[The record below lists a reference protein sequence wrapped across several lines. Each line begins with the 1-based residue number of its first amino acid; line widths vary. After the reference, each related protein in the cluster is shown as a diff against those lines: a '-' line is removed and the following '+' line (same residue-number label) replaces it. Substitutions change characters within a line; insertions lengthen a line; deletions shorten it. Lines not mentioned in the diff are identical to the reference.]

1 MQYEITREAL
11 KNAMET
17 CTTRKDLAE
26 YFKVSLS
33 TIKRRLKEYDL
44 STFKPSFE
52 LDEFMKLYDQG
63 FNDSELAVLTK
74 KSRSAVSRFRIK
86 NNLKSN
92 FKYEYE
98 KIEEEILNLKN
109 EDLTELEIANE
120 LNVDLRV
127 VNYFLYQKNNLESLE
142 ELNDEQYQIFL
153 GSMLGDGSISL
164 NRSGNLGRHIFA
176 HSEKQ
181 KEYCIWKSEK
191 FMNICYHYRTFE
203 EKQHYDNRTDKTYRA
218 YFCYSHEKLMF
229 KKYFDMWYN
238 QVDGKNIKHIPI
250 NELYNLNSLG
260 IAVWFMDDGYT
271 HKGSYY
277 ICTNCFSK
285 EDLICVQIFFR
296 IKYNIDTSIQSNHVL
311 YIKSNSKEIF
321 LNLIKNHIHNDC
333 VYKTASL

>member
-1 MQYEITREAL
+1 MQYKITKEAL
-11 KNAMET
+11 ENAMEV
-17 CTTRKDLAE
+17 CTTRKDLAK

-33 TIKRRLKEYDL
+33 TISRSLKKYNL
-44 STFKPSFE
+44 STFKASFE
-52 LDEFMKLYDQG
+52 LNEFMKLYNQG
-63 FNDSELAVLTK
+63 FNDAKIAILTK

-98 KIEEEILNLKN
+98 KIEEEIINLKN
-109 EDLTELEIANE
+109 ENLTELEIANE
-120 LNVDLRV
+120 LNLDLRV

-153 GSMLGDGSISL
+153 GSMLGDGNINL
-164 NRSGNLGRHIFA
+164 NRSGNLGRHVFA

-191 FMNICYHYRTFE
+191 FMNICYHYRTFK
-203 EKQHYDNRTDKTYRA
+203 EKQHYDNRTDKIYKS
-218 YFCYSHEKLMF
+218 YFCYSHDKIIF
-229 KKYFDMWYN
+229 KKYFEMWYN
-238 QVDGKNIKHIPI
+238 QINGKNVKHIPI
-250 NELYNLNSLG
+250 KELYNLNSLG
-260 IAVWFMDDGYT
+260 IAVWFMDDGYM

-277 ICTNCFSK
+277 ISTNCFSK
-285 EDLICVQIFFR
+285 EEIICIQIFFK
-296 IKYNIDTSIQSNHVL
+296 IKYNINTTIQSNNIL

-333 VYKTASL
+333 VYKIESL